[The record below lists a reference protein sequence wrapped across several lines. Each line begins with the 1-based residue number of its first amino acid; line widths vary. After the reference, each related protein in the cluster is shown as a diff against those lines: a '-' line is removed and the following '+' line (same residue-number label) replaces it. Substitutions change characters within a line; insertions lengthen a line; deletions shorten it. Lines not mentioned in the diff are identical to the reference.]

1 MTPMPAA
8 ATPRP
13 GPAPGTAV
21 PAPGTVGPSPGTV
34 VPAAPMEEVRDR
46 AERNRRAR
54 TSSQKIKSECST
66 RSWRRSQSC

>member
-1 MTPMPAA
+1 MPGA

-34 VPAAPMEEVRDR
+34 VPAAPIE
-46 AERNRRAR
+46 
-54 TSSQKIKSECST
+54 QKGKMFLNEGKDLFNT
-66 RSWRRSQSC
+66 